1 MKKLK
6 VSTRKKLKKYW
17 TKLERLELNFLR
29 KVEKVEKEMQKE
41 IGIDDLVFFLS
52 DGGYYGIGNESRT
65 IKLIHEHEL
74 RKK

>member
-6 VSTRKKLKKYW
+6 NKEIKKLKKYW

-41 IGIDDLVFFLS
+41 IGINDLIFFQS
-52 DGGYYGIGNESRT
+52 DGGYCGIGNDSRT
-65 IKLIHEHEL
+65 IKLIHEHQL
-74 RKK
+74 REK